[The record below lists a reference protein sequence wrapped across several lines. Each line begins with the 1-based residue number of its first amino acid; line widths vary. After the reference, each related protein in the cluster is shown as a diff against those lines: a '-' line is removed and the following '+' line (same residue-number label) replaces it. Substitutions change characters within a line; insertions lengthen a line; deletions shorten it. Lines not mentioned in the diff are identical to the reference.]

1 VVYLKGMFDTKKK
14 DADTAEAQRRQ
25 DTKDARLDDIL
36 KKEAI
41 S

>member
-1 VVYLKGMFDTKKK
+1 VVYLKGMFDTKKN
-14 DADTAEAQRRQ
+14 DTDTAEGQRRQ
-25 DTKDARLDDIL
+25 DTKDARRDDIL